1 VTGLRAGAGRAEIV
15 PGPLPLDGFTRVRDA
30 LAARVLLLEE
40 GAERIAWVVA
50 DQTALRP
57 PVLEAVRA
65 RVCEV
70 AGVTAADCLVSVSH
84 TFSAPHI
91 PDDDAPEGVAWRAAL
106 LEAAA
111 DAARQAAASLRHA
124 AVAVGRATCEL
135 AVNRDVEVA
144 EGWTLGTDG
153 TGYADTS
160 VHVVRVTA
168 ADGALIALLVGTAV
182 QPSAM
187 ELSGERIVTGDVTGA
202 AMTRIEQELPGAV
215 ALSLIGCAGD
225 QAPVASGPEAIDAL
239 GQRLAD
245 AVLGADVAPA
255 GAGAP
260 LSLTAREITVPG
272 QVPTDRLDVR
282 PVRGHVFTAAAD
294 RPLPFWILRAG
305 ALTAIGVQ
313 PELNA
318 FTGRELR
325 ARVGD
330 PDLVIATMCNGGAK
344 YLPDAASFDRAT
356 YEAQSSRFAR
366 GGVELL
372 VDAVAEELGA

>member
-1 VTGLRAGAGRAEIV
+1 MTGLRAGAGRAEIA
-15 PGPLPLDGFTRVRDA
+15 PGSLPLDGFTRVRDA
-30 LAARVLLLEE
+30 LAVRVLLVDDR
-40 GAERIAWVVA
+40 AARIAWVVA

-65 RVCEV
+65 RVCDA
-70 AGVTAADCLVSVSH
+70 AGVAARDCLVSVSH

-91 PDDDAPEGVAWRAAL
+91 PEDDAPASIAWRAAL
-106 LEAAA
+106 CDAAG
-111 DAARQAAASLRHA
+111 DAARQAAASLRPA
-124 AVAVGRATCEL
+124 AVAVGRVTCAL

-144 EGWTLGTDG
+144 EGWTLGPDG
-153 TGYADTS
+153 TGFSDTT
-160 VHVVRVTA
+160 VHVVRVTD
-168 ADGALIALLVGTAV
+168 ADETPIALLVGTAV

-187 ELSGERIVTGDVTGA
+187 DLSGERVVSGDLAGA
-202 AMTRIEQELPGAV
+202 AMTRIEQALPGAV

-225 QAPVASGPEAIDAL
+225 QAPLGSGPAAVDAL
-239 GQRLAD
+239 GERLA
-245 AVLGADVAPA
+245 AVVLAADVAPA

-260 LSLTAREITVPG
+260 LSLTAHELTVPG
-272 QVPTDRLDVR
+272 QVPTDRADIR
-282 PVRGHVFTAAAD
+282 PVRGHTFTTAAD

-305 ALTAIGVQ
+305 AITAVGVQ

-318 FTGRELR
+318 CTGRELR

-344 YLPDAASFDRAT
+344 YLPDAESFDRAT

-366 GGVELL
+366 GGAELL
-372 VDAVAEELGA
+372 VDAVAAELNA